1 LKISRNSL
9 AFMSMLAAGLL
20 LAGATVFV
28 PSATSFG
35 QETDIGTLLREAEKI
50 AADEQKQAASQT
62 PAQAPASQA
71 PVPPAA
77 PIDSPSAATPD
88 SAGAGSTESPAGL
101 PSAGSGGYLNA
112 GKSASLGY
120 LLMGLGAT
128 LIGSGSLVWAYS
140 KRNR

>member
-1 LKISRNSL
+1 
-9 AFMSMLAAGLL
+9 MLAAGLL

-35 QETDIGTLLREAEKI
+35 QETDIGTLLKEAEKI

-62 PAQAPASQA
+62 PAQAPA

-77 PIDSPSAATPD
+77 PIDSGSDATPD

-112 GKSASLGY
+112 SRSAGLGY
-120 LLMGLGAT
+120 MLMGLGAT